1 MSKNNKILEMSLD
14 LTPSLKSSVD
24 AMVKGLVLNVNYLDN
39 WYHNFI
45 QKKYGRNTSAAHTL
59 FALWTVIF
67 PFVWTFYNF
76 DERC

>member
-45 QKKYGRNTSAAHTL
+45 QKKYGRNRHLPRAHFSPYGL
-59 FALWTVIF
+59 
-67 PFVWTFYNF
+67 
-76 DERC
+76 